1 MSAGREERTAVARAG
16 RLLGA
21 IAAVGGA
28 LLLAA
33 CGGPA
38 PQVQQT
44 EATATGDPGA
54 AYTVT
59 WGQCAR
65 SPLEL
70 EPGVECGSM
79 TLPVDWARPD
89 GETFTTTVYR
99 KKADGPSRGTFL
111 NFPGGPGL
119 TADIGFG
126 AIAEFAPGYDLIGI
140 DPRGVSGDGAVVCDV
155 RETLRLPIVP
165 PEEESP
171 FAGFAAA
178 SARFLS
184 SCATRPPGL
193 QSHLDAYSDARDAD
207 ALRSALGIERVGVY
221 GFSYGSLLGAR
232 YAELFGSRVTATV
245 LEGVLNPQQSAT
257 EFETVAAR
265 GAQQIFDAFADW
277 CSTDEECA
285 PLGNDAPGALRRAI
299 GNVEAGRVPGT
310 TPSGRAWEP
319 AAVAQLIEGTIGT
332 GDFAAAVAPL
342 ADLSGD
348 DPRGFDEGTAE
359 EDASSLW
366 FFPDRIVCSDF
377 DLRVSSAEGMRTLL
391 AQTTAVAPDVRVSA
405 ESAGY
410 LATCA
415 TGPGPS
421 PEAGAP
427 VATTTARP
435 VLLVSNR
442 LDPSTPREWADQVAA
457 QLGTKAQHIVADL
470 IGHGG
475 TLGEPDVLAAVT
487 AYVDAAAG

>member
-1 MSAGREERTAVARAG
+1 
-16 RLLGA
+16 
-21 IAAVGGA
+21 
-28 LLLAA
+28 
-33 CGGPA
+33 
-38 PQVQQT
+38 
-44 EATATGDPGA
+44 
-54 AYTVT
+54 
-59 WGQCAR
+59 
-65 SPLEL
+65 
-70 EPGVECGSM
+70 M
-79 TLPVDWARPD
+79 TLPVDWADPA

-111 NFPGGPGL
+111 NFPGGPGS
-119 TADIGFG
+119 TADVGFD

-140 DPRGVSGDGAVVCDV
+140 DPRGVSGEGAVLCDL
-155 RETLRLPIVP
+155 RETLRLPLVP
-165 PEEESP
+165 PADESP
-171 FAGFAAA
+171 FAGFAAT
-178 SARFLS
+178 SERFSS
-184 SCATRPPGL
+184 SCATRPASL
-193 QSHLDAYSDARDAD
+193 QSHLDAYSNARDAD

-245 LEGVLNPQQSAT
+245 LEGVLAPQQSAT

-277 CSTDEECA
+277 CSAADECA
-285 PLGNDAPGALRRAI
+285 PLGNDARGAFRQAV

-319 AAVAQLIEGTIGT
+319 AAVAQLVEGAIGT
-332 GDFAAAVAPL
+332 GDFAGAVASL
-342 ADLSGD
+342 ADLAGD
-348 DPRGFDEGTAE
+348 DPRGFDEGAAE
-359 EDASSLW
+359 DDASSQW

-377 DLRVSSAEGMRTLL
+377 DLRVSSAEGMRALL

-421 PEAGAP
+421 QGAGAP
-427 VATTTARP
+427 FAPTTDRP

-457 QLGTKAQHIVADL
+457 RLGAKAQHIVTEL

-475 TLGEPDVLAAVT
+475 ALGEPDVLAAVT
-487 AYVDAAAG
+487 AYVDAATG